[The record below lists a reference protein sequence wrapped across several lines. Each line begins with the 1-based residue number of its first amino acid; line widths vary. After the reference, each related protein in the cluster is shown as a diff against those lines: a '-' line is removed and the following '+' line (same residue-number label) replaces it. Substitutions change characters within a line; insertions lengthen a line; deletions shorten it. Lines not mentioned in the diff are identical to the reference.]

1 MINKGESA
9 FDKFVTEGTQDA
21 EMEKMLDSII
31 DERMGEGKTDE
42 QILAELAGM
51 TNMASEADSMS
62 PE

>member
-51 TNMASEADSMS
+51 TNMTSEADSMS